1 MPTGLKAVGG
11 VMSSRIQIDRD
22 RVADFC
28 PEPNIRKLA
37 LFGSALTDEFRPE
50 SDIDVLGRKVDLR
63 IAAELSRYFRDSVLA
78 TSGIQ
83 YAEDGRASSARI

>member
-1 MPTGLKAVGG
+1 
-11 VMSSRIQIDRD
+11 MSSHIQIDRD

-28 PEPNIRKLA
+28 REHLIRKLA
-37 LFGSALTDEFRPE
+37 LFGSALADEFRPE
-50 SDIDVLGRKVDLR
+50 IDIDVLGREVDLR
-63 IAAELSRYFRDSVLA
+63 TAAKLSRYFRDSVLA